1 MACKICGREPCSVE
15 VCSPE
20 CCLVLWEKTK
30 PKKKSTAA
38 RIAKLV
44 GLRSIG
50 EVRFAA
56 NLRERN
62 IGYEYEPE
70 KFKYVPT
77 IRSYC
82 PDFRIKKRKRN
93 GGYFYIEYK
102 GNLRG
107 SDRTTLKLIK
117 KQYPTLDLRLIF
129 EKPLNKLNKKSKT
142 TYAAWAEQY
151 GFPWAE
157 KVLPPE
163 WARE

>member
-1 MACKICGREPCSVE
+1 ME

-20 CCLVLWEKTK
+20 CCLVLWDKTK

-50 EVRFAA
+50 EVRFAVD
-56 NLRERN
+56 LRSKC
-62 IGYEYEPE
+62 IGYDYEAD

-82 PDFRIKKRKRN
+82 PDFRFKKRSRS
-93 GGYFYIEYK
+93 GGFMYIEYK

-117 KQYPTLDLRLIF
+117 KQYPDLDLRLVF
-129 EKPLNKLNKKSKT
+129 EKPMNKLNKKSKT
-142 TYAAWAEQY
+142 TYADWAKQY

-157 KVLPPE
+157 RVLPPE
-163 WARE
+163 WAKE